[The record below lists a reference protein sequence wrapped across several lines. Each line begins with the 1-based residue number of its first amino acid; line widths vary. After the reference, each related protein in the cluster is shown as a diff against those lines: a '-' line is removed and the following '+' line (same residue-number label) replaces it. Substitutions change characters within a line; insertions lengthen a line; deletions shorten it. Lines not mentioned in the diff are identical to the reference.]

1 VTGKEIV
8 VDNQTQLSKV
18 LAGAAIGAGFAFL
31 FLTERGHRLLDQA
44 GPWLD
49 DVIRDLH
56 RLRSAAGKAREAVD
70 EGRRSFQAVSQAIPF
85 GHLRE
90 KSEKSEWVREPHH

>member
-1 VTGKEIV
+1 VF

-31 FLTERGHRLLDQA
+31 FLTQKGHRFLDNA
-44 GPWLD
+44 EPWLD
-49 DVIRDLH
+49 GVIRDLH

-70 EGRRSFQAVSQAIPF
+70 EGRRSFSAVSEALPF
-85 GHLRE
+85 GHS
-90 KSEKSEWVREPHH
+90 KDKDWSNEPHH